1 MRLVITLSKYTI
13 TVKDLVR
20 DYSVSVDTG
29 LTDIDTKLDKARE
42 YIFDFN
48 YPVIDEATKKRIE
61 IAILKHY
68 YMREIA
74 FESVGI
80 WKIKLNDRLN
90 LIMPRYNAL
99 YNKQDLNLSP
109 YVNGYV
115 NESGETHG
123 NSNTDVSNEDWQTT
137 SDTPQGILTDL
148 KEGKYSS
155 MAVYT
160 ENNDNTANSNTSNY
174 NRMQESLNGIT
185 YAEAFRNYFDNII
198 SIDEELVNEFSDLFM
213 VIW

>member
-1 MRLVITLSKYTI
+1 MSKYTI

-20 DYSVSVDTG
+20 DYSVSVDNG
-29 LTDIDTKLDKARE
+29 VTDIDTKLDKARE
-42 YIFDFN
+42 YIFDFT

-99 YNKQDLNLSP
+99 YNKQDLDLSP

-115 NESGETHG
+115 NESGNTTG
-123 NSNTDVSNEDWQTT
+123 NSNTNVNNEDWQTT

-160 ENNDNTANSNTSNY
+160 ENNDTTGNTNNSNY
-174 NRMQESLNGIT
+174 ERMQESLNGVT

-198 SIDEELVNEFSDLFM
+198 SIDEELVNEFSDLFL

>member
-1 MRLVITLSKYTI
+1 MSKYTI

-20 DYSVSVDTG
+20 DYSVSVDNG
-29 LTDIDTKLDKARE
+29 LTDIDTKLDKARV

>member
-1 MRLVITLSKYTI
+1 LSKYTI

-20 DYSVSVDTG
+20 DYSVSVDNG

-115 NESGETHG
+115 NESGNTAG
-123 NSNTDVSNEDWQTT
+123 NSSTDVNNEDWQTT

-160 ENNDNTANSNTSNY
+160 ENNDNTNNINSSNY
-174 NRMQESLNGIT
+174 ERMQESLNGVT

>member
-1 MRLVITLSKYTI
+1 MSKYT
-13 TVKDLVR
+13 TMVKDLVR
-20 DYSVSVDTG
+20 DYSVSIDNG

-99 YNKQDLNLSP
+99 YNKQDLNLST

-123 NSNTDVSNEDWQTT
+123 NSNTDVNNKDWQTT

-160 ENNDNTANSNTSNY
+160 ENNDNTANNNTSNY

-198 SIDEELVNEFSDLFM
+198 SIDEELVNEFSDLFL

>member
-1 MRLVITLSKYTI
+1 MSKYTI

-20 DYSVSVDTG
+20 DYSVSVDNG

-42 YIFDFN
+42 YIFDFT

-99 YNKQDLNLSP
+99 YNKQDLSLSP
-109 YVNGYV
+109 YVNGYLK
-115 NESGETHG
+115 ESGETSG
-123 NSNTDVSNEDWQTT
+123 NSSTDVNNEDWQTT

-160 ENNDNTANSNTSNY
+160 ENNDNTNNINSSNY
-174 NRMQESLNGIT
+174 ERMQESLNGVT